1 MILSS
6 IYNKLSSSYKK
17 DIVAGLAA
25 GLFGGLV
32 IGLVAGLVDGLVYG
46 LVAGLVYGLVAG
58 LAAGLFGGLVVGL
71 VIGLVAGLVYGLV
84 AELAVGFVV
93 ILIKLTEALPFING
107 VIPILLLIFGIILF
121 VEIFYW
127 LSPKEKVKKK
137 DLIKHTLSRKG
148 EALLEVLMIFS
159 AITQIYVFTREID
172 FVRCFP
178 EILKWTGY
186 VGVGIISLG
195 LIILIGYG
203 FIKLNSMKYS
213 RC

>member
-6 IYNKLSSSYKK
+6 IYNKLSSHIKRYS
-17 DIVAGLAA
+17 AGLAA

-32 IGLVAGLVDGLVYG
+32 MDSLLDL
-46 LVAGLVYGLVAG
+46 LMDSLMDSLLDSFNGLVAG